1 MEIFA
6 VLADPT
12 RRRIVELLA
21 RGELSAGEVAARF
34 DCTGPAISHHLK
46 VLREEGLVVQRVD
59 AQRRI
64 YTLDPAGLDDLGT
77 WVEEQR
83 QFWSA
88 RLERLNDRIR
98 RDLAG
103 DGRPRKKLSL
113 DRKTSRRKGRTS

>member
-1 MEIFA
+1 MEVFA

-34 DCTGPAISHHLK
+34 ECTGPAISHHLK
-46 VLREEGLVVQRVD
+46 VLREGGLVVQRVD
-59 AQRRI
+59 GQRRI

-83 QFWSA
+83 RFWSA
-88 RLERLNDRIR
+88 RLGRLHDRIR
-98 RDLAG
+98 RGLPG
-103 DGRPRKKLSL
+103 DGRSRKKLSL
-113 DRKTSRRKGRTS
+113 DHKTSRRK